1 MFNFIQVKGNLTRVL
16 FPFDLSK
23 RVGKDWQIMVCNHKT
38 RHSHSVPAQG

>member
-23 RVGKDWQIMVCNHKT
+23 RVGKDWQNHGLQ
-38 RHSHSVPAQG
+38 S